1 MNEFLTPEEG
11 LPVSPSSY
19 SLASA
24 SGSTESSTSPYRR
37 SRFEGRTRR
46 SALEQRFGK
55 VGSQSPSR
63 QSDEKKEDDYFINE
77 ALEEE
82 EGQGLMSSAKTNA
95 NINTNSNAPIS
106 EECDSDFAPRAPP
119 RREERKGFYDGE
131 NERRAYGEFPE
142 FCEDEKRSN
151 GSTTVSTATATSH
164 GSSTLAPSL
173 PPILPPARA
182 QDHTRRNSRHSRLE
196 PQDAQSQ
203 HESMPPPS
211 RPQHFENPPSMRA
224 PDPVQEQSEG
234 PVRYYRVVYRGVVA
248 VLSAP
253 DTTANRSGSYLS
265 YGEIFS
271 SRYEMDVDCD
281 STVAPALEPR
291 LGEASSGNDWSESS
305 PPPQSALLQTTGSMS
320 SLDTLKASSTL
331 PPPLPRLPDCNAV
344 GRTSTRNNN
353 NNNSNKVIRVDCV
366 LTGGY
371 AMDALDGSQTESG
384 AETPKRSNMHHLPA
398 GVPSVSGN
406 AQTQS
411 ANDANGGHET
421 SDSDTCVGFIFARRK
436 DLIIV
441 EPLHSTPTS
450 EQGKFLYKIMS
461 STPLP
466 ILTGPSLDA
475 PKTKAMVLPGTVH
488 EVSLRVSMDPEGG
501 GTFFLRLSHRRGWIV
516 DRKISARKGDP
527 VPVVKEVTSCGTLA
541 DDGSVSLL
549 SITASVATP
558 SSTARRRHRLPRRRI
573 DASKEPSDK
582 NSLPPRQI
590 SGKFPPT
597 GTPVKIEKSLNDT
610 IASERYT
617 MTPSSNVSVLSDDS
631 SMDQNTSRHP
641 VTASSDVSFS
651 TNRSVGPSSAT
662 TSFFLMRVTA
672 PRGLK
677 ILDAPQFQVNNLIH
691 GKQAGTV
698 GRVASSHMVSQF
710 ESNMGPPKSQHSI
723 FQTMSTRLATT
734 GPSKTRSP
742 AVFDS
747 SSRTRV
753 LPRGAAFEA
762 CRQMESSGAYSQG
775 AGLIK
780 LSDNSGWA
788 IVPRQ
793 DELDHQYRNYHG
805 GVAGVKE
812 GEATRAFEEVGN
824 AIIDSSGTESV
835 ERGPTTLWLRITA
848 KTGLAVSCPPPVAP
862 TNDDDTSPT
871 SSRGSSAISG
881 SIHGSGFGPLS
892 NAESDVASS
901 VGSAFLD
908 AMFRTPKKKDGDSGD
923 QSAPSRYPASIEK
936 QLQANTVACGMCVE
950 VEKCKVESASS
961 QEFVRLRGG
970 QGWLPLEAAGKAAVV
985 RVPRPDF
992 RFGSFWFRVKSSRGI
1007 KVRLGPSR
1015 KAASIKSEDGVYYR
1029 FECGEFLRASEI
1041 MTVFSDESKPIEC
1054 FAKLYRNRHVQLHTE
1069 HDEFRQLPSLTTQA
1083 EWVQVFG
1090 RDELNLDECAAD
1102 PRIERHKLGWRY
1114 NVVPESG
1121 VAVRRGPSFAAE
1133 KIGLDLLGGESVLI
1147 NERVSPAGENMS
1159 WLRIKDGRGWIHDTA
1174 DDGTEIMR
1182 AHSLRHRG
1190 KGSVI
1195 ARPQKAPQG
1204 EKDEVAYNAIIAR
1217 LFHNDV
1223 PSDAYR
1229 PPKDLRGLQR

>member
-1 MNEFLTPEEG
+1 MSEFLSPPSEG
-11 LPVSPSSY
+11 RSPSSY

-24 SGSTESSTSPYRR
+24 SGSTESSASPYRR

-55 VGSQSPSR
+55 VGVGSQSPSR
-63 QSDEKKEDDYFINE
+63 ESDEKKEEDHSVLQE
-77 ALEEE
+77 K
-82 EGQGLMSSAKTNA
+82 EGQEL
-95 NINTNSNAPIS
+95 IDR
-106 EECDSDFAPRAPP
+106 DSDFAPRAPP

-131 NERRAYGEFPE
+131 TETRAYGQFPE

-151 GSTTVSTATATSH
+151 GSITVSTATATSH
-164 GSSTLAPSL
+164 CSSTLLVPPTSASAL
-173 PPILPPARA
+173 PEVLPIIPLPR
-182 QDHTRRNSRHSRLE
+182 DHTTTNSRHSRLQPKPQ

-211 RPQHFENPPSMRA
+211 RPQHLENPPSMRA
-224 PDPVQEQSEG
+224 PEQPVPIPEQEQSEG

-253 DTTANRSGSYLS
+253 DTTATRSGSYLS

-271 SRYEMDVDCD
+271 SRYEMDIDCD
-281 STVAPALEPR
+281 SAVSPALEPR
-291 LGEASSGNDWSESS
+291 LGEASSGNIWSES
-305 PPPQSALLQTTGSMS
+305 PPPRSVLSQTVDSIS
-320 SLDTLKASSTL
+320 SLDTLKASGTL
-331 PPPLPRLPDCNAV
+331 PPPPPMPRLPDGNAA

-353 NNNSNKVIRVDCV
+353 NTVIRVDCV

-371 AMDALDGSQTESG
+371 AMDAPDGSQTESD
-384 AETPKRSNMHHLPA
+384 AETPKRSNMHHLP
-398 GVPSVSGN
+398 VDDPSVSGN
-406 AQTQS
+406 AQTQPAS
-411 ANDANGGHET
+411 GGHET

-436 DLIIV
+436 DLRIV

-466 ILTGPSLDA
+466 ILTGPCLDA

-488 EVSLRVSMDPEGG
+488 EVSLRVSVDPEGE
-501 GTFFLRLSHRRGWIV
+501 GTLFLRLSHRRGWIV
-516 DRKISARKGDP
+516 DRKVSARNGNP
-527 VPVVKEVTSCGTLA
+527 VPVVKEVPSCGSLA

-558 SSTARRRHRLPRRRI
+558 SSTVRRRHRLPRRRI

-590 SGKFPPT
+590 TGKFPPT
-597 GTPVKIEKSLNDT
+597 GTPVKMGKLLNDT
-610 IASERYT
+610 IASEKFT
-617 MTPSSNVSVLSDDS
+617 MTPSSNVSVMSDDS
-631 SMDQNTSRHP
+631 SLDQNTSRHP

-662 TSFFLMRVTA
+662 TAFFLMRVTA

-734 GPSKTRSP
+734 GPSKTRNP

-762 CRQMESSGAYSQG
+762 CRRMESSGAYSQG

-824 AIIDSSGTESV
+824 AIIDCTGNESG
-835 ERGPTTLWLRITA
+835 ERGPTTLWLRITT

-862 TNDDDTSPT
+862 IKDDDTSPT

-908 AMFRTPKKKDGDSGD
+908 AMFRTPKKKEGDNVD

-936 QLQANTVACGMCVE
+936 QLKANTVACGMVVE
-950 VEKCKVESASS
+950 VEKRQVESNSS
-961 QEFVRLRGG
+961 HEFARLRGG
-970 QGWLPLEAAGKAAVV
+970 QGWLPLIAAGKAAVV

-992 RFGSFWFRVKSSRGI
+992 RFGSFWFRVQSSRGI

-1041 MTVFSDESKPIEC
+1041 MTVFSDEGKPIEC
-1054 FAKLYRNRHVQLHTE
+1054 FAKLYRNRHVRLHTE

-1090 RDELNLDECAAD
+1090 RDELYLDECAAD
-1102 PRIERHKLGWRY
+1102 PRIERHKQGWRY
-1114 NVVPESG
+1114 NVVPDIG
-1121 VAVRRGPSFAAE
+1121 VAVRRGPSLAAE
-1133 KIGLDLLGGESVLI
+1133 KIGIELLGGESVLI
-1147 NERVSPAGENMS
+1147 NERVFPAGENMS
-1159 WLRIKDGRGWIHDTA
+1159 WLRVKDGRGWIHDTA

-1195 ARPQKAPQG
+1195 GRPQKAPQG
-1204 EKDEVAYNAIIAR
+1204 QKDEVAYNAIIAR

-1229 PPKDLRGLQR
+1229 PPKDLRGPQG

>member
-1 MNEFLTPEEG
+1 MSEFLSPEEE
-11 LPVSPSSY
+11 LTLSPSSY

-24 SGSTESSTSPYRR
+24 SGSTESSASPYRR
-37 SRFEGRTRR
+37 SRFEGRSRR
-46 SALEQRFGK
+46 SALEHRFGK
-55 VGSQSPSR
+55 VGSQSPPQ
-63 QSDEKKEDDYFINE
+63 QSDEKKEEDHFVNE
-77 ALEEE
+77 ALQEE
-82 EGQGLMSSAKTNA
+82 EGEGLMSSAEAKTKTNA
-95 NINTNSNAPIS
+95 TSNAPIS
-106 EECDSDFAPRAPP
+106 EECDSDFLPLAPP
-119 RREERKGFYDGE
+119 RREERKGYYDGE
-131 NERRAYGEFPE
+131 GERRAYGEFPD

-151 GSTTVSTATATSH
+151 GSITVSTATATSH
-164 GSSTLAPSL
+164 GSSTLTPAPASV
-173 PPILPPARA
+173 IPAARG
-182 QDHTRRNSRHSRLE
+182 QDHARTNSRHSRLQ

-211 RPQHFENPPSMRA
+211 RPQHLENPPSMRA
-224 PDPVQEQSEG
+224 PEREQEQSEEQSEG

-271 SRYEMDVDCD
+271 SRYEINVGCD
-281 STVAPALEPR
+281 SKVAPALEPR
-291 LGEASSGNDWSESS
+291 LDEASSGNLWSESS
-305 PPPQSALLQTTGSMS
+305 ASQSTLLQTAGSIS
-320 SLDTLKASSTL
+320 SLDTLKASTL
-331 PPPLPRLPDCNAV
+331 PPPLPRLPE
-344 GRTSTRNNN
+344 GRTSTRNN
-353 NNNSNKVIRVDCV
+353 SNTVIRVDCV

-371 AMDALDGSQTESG
+371 AMDAPDGSQTESD
-384 AETPKRSNMHHLPA
+384 AETPKRSNMHHLPV
-398 GVPSVSGN
+398 GVSSVSDD
-406 AQTQS
+406 AQAQS
-411 ANDANGGHET
+411 ANGGHET
-421 SDSDTCVGFIFARRK
+421 SGSDTCVGYIFARRK

-450 EQGKFLYKIMS
+450 EQGNFLYKVMS

-527 VPVVKEVTSCGTLA
+527 VPVVKEVSSCGSLA

-549 SITASVATP
+549 SINASVATP
-558 SSTARRRHRLPRRRI
+558 SSTVRRRHRLPRRRI

-590 SGKFPPT
+590 TGKFPPT
-597 GTPVKIEKSLNDT
+597 GTPVKNGNSLNDT
-610 IASERYT
+610 MASEKVP
-617 MTPSSNVSVLSDDS
+617 MTPSSNVSVMSDDS

-651 TNRSVGPSSAT
+651 TNRSVGPASAT
-662 TSFFLMRVTA
+662 TAFFLMRVTA

-691 GKQAGTV
+691 GKQAGSV

-762 CRQMESSGAYSQG
+762 CRRMESSGAYSQG

-824 AIIDSSGTESV
+824 AVIDYTGNESG
-835 ERGPTTLWLRITA
+835 ERGPTTLWLRISA

-862 TNDDDTSPT
+862 INDDDTSPT

-908 AMFRTPKKKDGDSGD
+908 AMFRTPKKKEGDNGD
-923 QSAPSRYPASIEK
+923 QSAPNRYPASIEK

-950 VEKCKVESASS
+950 VEKWKVENVSS
-961 QEFVRLRGG
+961 QESVRLRGG
-970 QGWLPLEAAGKAAVV
+970 QGWLPLQAAGKAAVV

-992 RFGSFWFRVKSSRGI
+992 RFGSFWFRVQSSRGI

-1041 MTVFSDESKPIEC
+1041 MTVFSDEGKPIEC
-1054 FAKLYRNRHVQLHTE
+1054 FAKLYRNRHVRLHTE
-1069 HDEFRQLPSLTTQA
+1069 QDEFRQLPSLTTQA

-1090 RDELNLDECAAD
+1090 RDGLYLDECAAD
-1102 PRIERHKLGWRY
+1102 PRIERHKQGWRY
-1114 NVVPESG
+1114 NVVPDSG

-1133 KIGLDLLGGESVLI
+1133 KIGLDLLFGESVLI

-1159 WLRIKDGRGWIHDTA
+1159 WLRVKDGRGWIHDTA

-1190 KGSVI
+1190 QGSVI

-1204 EKDEVAYNAIIAR
+1204 GKDEVAYNAIIAR